1 MIITHV
7 RAVQPEADR
16 APAGWRGAI
25 GQILVRIDT
34 DDGLSGYG
42 VGGGGAAGIH
52 VVQTVLCEVLIGANA
67 EDVEGLWD
75 VQCIAIRQLMD
86 TRVSR

>member
-7 RAVQPEADR
+7 RAVQPDADR
-16 APAGWRGAI
+16 APAGWRGTI

-42 VGGGGAAGIH
+42 VGGGGPAGIH
-52 VVQTVLCEVLIGANA
+52 VVQTVLREVWSARMPGMSR
-67 EDVEGLWD
+67 GCGMR
-75 VQCIAIRQLMD
+75 CIAILRLMGA
-86 TRVSR
+86 RGLR